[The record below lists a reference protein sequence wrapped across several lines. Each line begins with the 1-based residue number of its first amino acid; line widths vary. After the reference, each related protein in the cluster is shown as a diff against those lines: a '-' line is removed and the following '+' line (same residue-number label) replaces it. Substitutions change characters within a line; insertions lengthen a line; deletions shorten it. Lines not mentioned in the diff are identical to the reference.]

1 MIWSLNTVR
10 EYLSAF
16 FFLLLFAF
24 FLFLVCFLF
33 PELFPENRY
42 SLDWW
47 YKKTA
52 WQSLI
57 DNEEK
62 EVIVAVIDTGVN
74 IEHEA
79 LSGKIWV
86 NEHEVLN
93 GIDDDGNGYVDDI
106 YGWNFVNENN
116 EVAETEISHGTAVS
130 GLIVGDGKGWCSF
143 VCPHKSNGFKSTWW

>member
-1 MIWSLNTVR
+1 MKSKYCSRVFKCIFS
-10 EYLSAF
+10 SDICI
-16 FFLLLFAF
+16 
-24 FLFLVCFLF
+24 FLFLVCF
-33 PELFPENRY
+33 LFPENRY

-57 DNEEK
+57 DKEEK

-93 GIDDDGNGYVDDI
+93 RIDDDGNGYVDDI
-106 YGWNFVNENN
+106 Y
-116 EVAETEISHGTAVS
+116 
-130 GLIVGDGKGWCSF
+130 
-143 VCPHKSNGFKSTWW
+143 